1 MNINYV
7 DNNKMNSN
15 NIKLFNIYGA
25 NPDIDNM
32 TLVSSNN
39 ISFKHIGKNCSS
51 LYNCNPPDYLKR
63 YWLLRTDNLNQKDIY
78 HALNYKN
85 NYYNRYN
92 DPNEY

>member
-1 MNINYV
+1 MYIIINI
-7 DNNKMNSN
+7 MNSN
-15 NIKLFNIYGA
+15 NIKLFNVYGA

-32 TLVSSNN
+32 TLVSTNN
-39 ISFKHIGKNCSS
+39 TFKQTGKNCES

-63 YWLLRTDNLNQKDIY
+63 YWLLRTDNLTPNDIY
-78 HALNYKN
+78 QAINYKN